1 MQESGGEAPS
11 LLRPDSAMHRM
22 DGRAQLSQQQLQE
35 LAQVEE
41 WVLHRPMA
49 EVRRRWPGRGITGR
63 PKLLASAA
71 VCPWACLNVLLF
83 LPTYPPPCSTPLP
96 SCPLPQVHVVDAMAR
111 FGAISSSALDA
122 YFAILQQ
129 GDAILVRLLMLCRP
143 HAAPA
148 HAALAPCCA
157 CGQRLP
163 LQCHGSSAPADPLC
177 TLRRV
182 CCFTCLQ
189 VPTSQT
195 DCYRVV
201 QPAAVTAAAAAAV
214 SAAPVAAPQG
224 PTAVMQAAMQQL
236 TIGAMDSQQGGLH
249 EAPGSQVGC
258 PAAAQDEACSRASG
272 GTAAMLTLPADCC
285 LGACAS
291 CPPSRPCCSAP

>member
-1 MQESGGEAPS
+1 
-11 LLRPDSAMHRM
+11 
-22 DGRAQLSQQQLQE
+22 
-35 LAQVEE
+35 
-41 WVLHRPMA
+41 MA
-49 EVRRRWPGRGITGR
+49 EVRRRWTGRGITGR

-83 LPTYPPPCSTPLP
+83 PHLPTTLLNPPPLLP
-96 SCPLPQVHVVDAMAR
+96 SAAGARGGCHGPLWRHLLLRP
-111 FGAISSSALDA
+111 G
-122 YFAILQQ
+122 
-129 GDAILVRLLMLCRP
+129 RLLCHPAAGGRHP
-143 HAAPA
+143 GAPA
-148 HAALAPCCA
+148 HAAPPLCCA
-157 CGQRLP
+157 CSCCAGLVLRLP
-163 LQCHGSSAPADPLC
+163 PTVATGSSAPADPLC
-177 TLRRV
+177 TLRRL

-224 PTAVMQAAMQQL
+224 PSAVMQAAMQQL

-272 GTAAMLTLPADCC
+272 GTAAVLTLPADCC

>member
-1 MQESGGEAPS
+1 
-11 LLRPDSAMHRM
+11 
-22 DGRAQLSQQQLQE
+22 
-35 LAQVEE
+35 
-41 WVLHRPMA
+41 
-49 EVRRRWPGRGITGR
+49 
-63 PKLLASAA
+63 
-71 VCPWACLNVLLF
+71 
-83 LPTYPPPCSTPLP
+83 
-96 SCPLPQVHVVDAMAR
+96 MAR
-111 FGAISSSALDA
+111 FGTVSSSALDA

-129 GDAILVRLLMLCRP
+129 GDAILVGLLMLCR
-143 HAAPA
+143 HRAACSCCPLSTVLRLRPA
-148 HAALAPCCA
+148 V
-157 CGQRLP
+157 RS
-163 LQCHGSSAPADPLC
+163 GSSASADPLGIPLL
-177 TLRRV
+177 TLLFLLRV
-182 CCFTCLQ
+182 FCLQ